1 MIDHCAQ
8 IETLP
13 MTGCPHRIHPDQFA
27 RMIIQDLFTE
37 PGARNCPFQPRH
49 PGRQRTGIR
58 NDKAFKRPFDDQVIW
73 MINLRMDNWMPSQY
87 KSDRAMDA
95 NNAPSRPHSSF
106 VGSRF
111 CCPAE
116 IPALRAVGKSGM
128 TFSSRNYCIPIKD

>member
-1 MIDHCAQ
+1 MKSTNTGKSNTPAPMIDHCAQ

-37 PGARNCPFQPRH
+37 PGARNYPFQPRH

-73 MINLRMDNWMPSQY
+73 MINLRMDN
-87 KSDRAMDA
+87 
-95 NNAPSRPHSSF
+95 
-106 VGSRF
+106 
-111 CCPAE
+111 
-116 IPALRAVGKSGM
+116 
-128 TFSSRNYCIPIKD
+128 